1 MWVKFTK
8 DFPWKPSSQ
17 QTILYRSGSVMN
29 VKAEVGDLAVAR
41 GAAVKMKKSNKG
53 DTPTE
58 EGDGQE

>member
-1 MWVKFTK
+1 MWVKFTR

-17 QTILYRSGSVMN
+17 TTVLYKSGSVLN

-41 GAAVKMKKSNKG
+41 GAAVKMKKSSKD